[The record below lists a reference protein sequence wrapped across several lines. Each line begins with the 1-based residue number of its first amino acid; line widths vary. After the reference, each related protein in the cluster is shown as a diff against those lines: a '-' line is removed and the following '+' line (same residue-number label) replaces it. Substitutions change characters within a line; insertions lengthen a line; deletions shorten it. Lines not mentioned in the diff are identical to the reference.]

1 MKDTVFGGRVI
12 ALDLNAESEEAVKF
26 AYHQHECVLCVS
38 PRSTSEGGV
47 C

>member
-1 MKDTVFGGRVI
+1 MKDTVFGGQVI
-12 ALDLNAESEEAVKF
+12 ALDLNAESEEAVEF

-38 PRSTSEGGV
+38 PRSACEGGV